1 MYSKELIELY
11 LKTKNYTQHKQ
22 LASDMEISKGY
33 MSDLWRE
40 KVQLTDEQGVFIA
53 IECGIDP
60 AEVLLKLA
68 EARAKTPQTKTAWAE
83 AVKRFCAG
91 REAASCA
98 GLSAIAAL
106 SMAKLNF
113 ALCRVMVSAGK
124 VRRFTQHA

>member
-1 MYSKELIELY
+1 MYSKELIQLY
-11 LKTKNYTQHKQ
+11 LEKKNYTQHKQ
-22 LASDMEISKGY
+22 LAADMEISKGY

-53 IECGIDP
+53 IACEIDP

-68 EARAKTPQTKTAWAE
+68 EARAKTPQTKTAWSE

-98 GLSAIAAL
+98 GFGVLAAL
-106 SMAKLNF
+106 SMAHFNF
-113 ALCRVMVSAGK
+113 ALWGAGLC
-124 VRRFTQHA
+124 